1 VRSRDAKFPDTTTAH
16 VKKRAPKPRCAAE
29 KHASM
34 AAAAAAALVSMLGAT
49 RTASAQELLDAV
61 GGREHDY
68 HSPQNFAFELR
79 GSPYKPD
86 IDSDPA
92 LNGATP
98 YKNVFGN
105 APRLFVGAEFDWQAL
120 RVPHFGSLGPGFMV
134 GYTTMTDPASF
145 VTPQANGST
154 VSGETTTLQI
164 IPMDL
169 LAVLR
174 IDVLNHDVGI
184 PLVPYVKVG
193 LGYALW
199 RASNTLGTSHA
210 DGITGEGHSIGWLV
224 AGGLAFDLTP
234 FDAYSA
240 QNLDD
245 SLGINHT
252 YIFAEFTLNEL
263 TGLGFQSDPL
273 RVGGPNW
280 TFGLAFEF

>member
-1 VRSRDAKFPDTTTAH
+1 V
-16 VKKRAPKPRCAAE
+16 E
-29 KHASM
+29 KHAPV
-34 AAAAAAALVSMLGAT
+34 AAASVVALASVLGAA
-49 RTASAQELLDAV
+49 RTAGAQELLDAV

-68 HSPQNFAFELR
+68 HSPQNFALELR
-79 GSPYKPD
+79 ASPYKPD

-92 LNGATP
+92 LHGTNP
-98 YKNVFGN
+98 YNKVFGS
-105 APRLFVGAEFDWQAL
+105 AARLFVGAEFDWQAL
-120 RVPHFGSLGPGFMV
+120 RVPHLGSLGPGVMI

-164 IPMDL
+164 IPIDL

-174 IDVLNHDVGI
+174 IDVLNKDIGI
-184 PLVPYVKVG
+184 PLVPYAKLG

-199 RASNTLGTSHA
+199 RASNTLGTSHT

-234 FDAYSA
+234 FDVYSA

-263 TGLGFQSDPL
+263 TGLGIQSDPL